1 MCMLEEPIFAFEDD
15 EDVENRNTG
24 RPNDEFYMLK
34 QRPDNYSCMPEPS
47 VTIPDRG
54 IISSIVT
61 ALRNAYYSYPPS
73 ALVQDTVLQIGA
85 EILGI
90 DEEKI
95 CEIIENEQ

>member
-15 EDVENRNTG
+15 ED
-24 RPNDEFYMLK
+24 EFYTLE
-34 QRPDNYSCMPEPS
+34 QNPDNYSSMSEQS
-47 VTIPDRG
+47 VTIPDRVV
-54 IISSIVT
+54 SSIVT

-90 DEEKI
+90 DEEKM
-95 CEIIENEQ
+95 CEIIETE